1 MLGTQFYNASIRNS
15 VAAFGTIFNDIYVET
30 EISAGNT
37 ELYRVPLTYSP
48 KMKWEQR
55 TAVTSST
62 YTSAEV
68 QTSVPRM
75 GFEYTALSYD
85 AERKLNTM
93 QKTGVDHST
102 DVGRVVRRY
111 MRVPYNMDFSLYVLV
126 GNSEDGLKIVEQI
139 LPYFTPDFVISINDV
154 IKTDMPITLNDVS
167 FEDSW
172 SGDMDSRRRIE
183 WTLTFTAKTYL
194 YGPAQEQ
201 EIIKNVVTQ
210 FYDHTDPAT
219 VDAMTSPRGTVT
231 NAASRFEYDSDEDLT
246 ITINSQLS

>member
-1 MLGTQFYNASIRNS
+1 MLGTQFYNASIRNT

-30 EISAGNT
+30 EITSSNT

-55 TAVTSST
+55 TSVTGTT

-75 GFEYTALSYD
+75 GFEYTALAYD

-93 QKTGVDHST
+93 QKTGVDHAS
-102 DVGRVVRRY
+102 DEGRVVRRY

-126 GNSEDGLKIVEQI
+126 GNSEDGLKIIEQI

-154 IKTDMPITLNDVS
+154 IKTDMPITLNDIS

-194 YGPAQEQ
+194 YGPALEQ

-219 VDAMTSPRGTVT
+219 VDEMTSPRGTVT

-246 ITINSQLS
+246 ITINSQLT

>member
-1 MLGTQFYNASIRNS
+1 MLGTQFYNASIRNA

-30 EISAGNT
+30 EISASNT
-37 ELYRVPLTYSP
+37 ELYHVPLTYSP

-55 TAVTSST
+55 TAVTGTT

-75 GFEYTALSYD
+75 GFEYTAIAYD

-219 VDAMTSPRGTVT
+219 VDEMTSPRGTVT

-246 ITINSQLS
+246 ITINSNLG

>member
-1 MLGTQFYNASIRNS
+1 MLGTQFYNASIRNA

-30 EISAGNT
+30 EITSGNT

-55 TAVTSST
+55 TSVTGTT

-75 GFEYTALSYD
+75 GFEYTALAYD

-93 QKTGVDHST
+93 QKTGVDHAS
-102 DVGRVVRRY
+102 DEGRVVRRY

-126 GNSEDGLKIVEQI
+126 GNSEDGLKIIEQI

-154 IKTDMPITLNDVS
+154 IKTDMPITLNDIA

-194 YGPAQEQ
+194 YGPALEQ

-219 VDAMTSPRGTVT
+219 VDEMTSPRGTVT

-246 ITINSQLS
+246 ITINSQLT

>member
-1 MLGTQFYNASIRNS
+1 MLGTQFYNASIRNA

-30 EISAGNT
+30 EITSSNT

-55 TAVTSST
+55 TSVTGTT

-75 GFEYTALSYD
+75 GFEYTAIAYD

-93 QKTGVDHST
+93 QKTGVDHAS
-102 DVGRVVRRY
+102 DEGRVVRRY

-126 GNSEDGLKIVEQI
+126 GNSEDGLKIIEQI

-154 IKTDMPITLNDVS
+154 IKTDMPITLNDIA

-194 YGPAQEQ
+194 YGPALEQ

-219 VDAMTSPRGTVT
+219 VDEMTSPRGTVT
-231 NAASRFEYDSDEDLT
+231 NAASRYEYDSDEDLT
-246 ITINSQLS
+246 ITINSQLT

>member
-1 MLGTQFYNASIRNS
+1 MLGTQFYNASIRNA

-30 EISAGNT
+30 EISASNT
-37 ELYRVPLTYSP
+37 ELYHVPLTYSP

-55 TAVTSST
+55 TAVTGTT

-75 GFEYTALSYD
+75 GFEYTAIAYD

-219 VDAMTSPRGTVT
+219 VDEMTSPRGTVT

-246 ITINSQLS
+246 ITINSQIA